1 MKIKMYIYQ
10 KETKYTQ
17 IEPDA
22 VVVYDNVSE
31 LSVKKIPKETMLET
45 SDEEMIDEFDEY
57 LFIEF
62 NDPEGFNQ
70 ATYRNSH
77 VDVFRLT
84 R

>member
-17 IEPDA
+17 VEPDA
-22 VVVYDNVSE
+22 VLVYDNVRE
-31 LSVKKIPKETMLET
+31 LTVKKIPKETILET

-62 NDPEGFNQ
+62 DVEGFNQ

>member
-1 MKIKMYIYQ
+1 MKIKIYLYQ

-17 IEPDA
+17 VEPDA
-22 VVVYDNVSE
+22 VLVYDNVRE
-31 LSVKKIPKETMLET
+31 LTVKKIPKETILET
-45 SDEEMIDEFDEY
+45 SDEEMVDEFDEY

-62 NDPEGFNQ
+62 DDAEGFNQ

>member
-17 IEPDA
+17 VEPDSIK
-22 VVVYDNVSE
+22 VYDDVNSIEV
-31 LSVKKIPKETMLET
+31 LNIPKETVLET
-45 SDEEMIDEFDEY
+45 SDEEMVDEFNEY
-57 LFIEF
+57 LVIEF
-62 NDPEGFNQ
+62 NNYET